1 VSAPIWG
8 RPCRLVLNMRH
19 AANAI
24 TDSLTKQAH
33 ARHENPC
40 SQLQSPPAKQTAIAY
55 NIQCAL
61 FALLQLHCGLPV
73 EKLCCMP
80 PLKQA
85 RSGNQGGWEDRSGS
99 SPMMKLDVG
108 SSPAKVPCSR
118 GPPDLPCSLFSSALG
133 GSSCGRSCLLLAP
146 PIELLYNP
154 LLPFSCPVVVKVH
167 YCRGQSRGRWLAK
180 HGVFIVGPKIW
191 VDPKLSVGSHL
202 GPPMPPTIQLCVI
215 VSVPQCSFLLFHS
228 SPTMS

>member
-1 VSAPIWG
+1 MYNKASNQGHKHHSSARCVTRCI
-8 RPCRLVLNMRH
+8 
-19 AANAI
+19 
-24 TDSLTKQAH
+24 
-33 ARHENPC
+33 
-40 SQLQSPPAKQTAIAY
+40 
-55 NIQCAL
+55 
-61 FALLQLHCGLPV
+61 
-73 EKLCCMP
+73 P

-167 YCRGQSRGRWLAK
+167 YCRGQSRGRLACK
-180 HGVFIVGPKIW
+180 TRGVYCWPKN
-191 VDPKLSVGSHL
+191 L
-202 GPPMPPTIQLCVI
+202 GGFQIECRLP
-215 VSVPQCSFLLFHS
+215 SGAAHAS
-228 SPTMS
+228 SCLNMRHAVQ